1 MTIDLPLNGE
11 RPRFECALLNT
22 RLTVEPSDDG
32 TGHARFVPDDGQAAD
47 QTADRFA
54 LRERTPDGGG
64 PPVITLEERR
74 TESPEPGVL
83 EVRLPESVQLR
94 IRSRNGSVT
103 VRDLHGQ
110 LKVRTRNGSIHV
122 HGFHGRVQAA
132 AANGSLLLDALEAPY
147 LEAATSNGK
156 IRLAASRVGGG
167 TVRSANGRI
176 ALQLAPL
183 GEPAGHAGAAGAVAA
198 GDAGSEGVGRG
209 GVEAP
214 ADSGAGAGEAT
225 DRGREHGPAP
235 GGGAGDAR
243 GAGTARGADA
253 ASPTG
258 APDGAADA
266 GGTGTGDGGT
276 ADPVGGAGGASD
288 PGRSGDA
295 SGASD
300 SGGGDSPGG
309 SGPGGPGRSGGP
321 ESAGDPA
328 GDPAGPGK
336 LAVYSAN
343 GGVTL
348 ALPEQINATLKVR
361 TMGAMHSS
369 LAGARSQSEG
379 GVTTLRF
386 GAEAPELLILINN
399 LRGGV
404 RVMHYADFDTRRTD
418 DEDEFFRHDPR
429 QHGVWFDVDF
439 SEEFPRFMRDMK
451 QFGMKFGRLGE
462 EVSREMR
469 RAFRFGGP
477 GAHRDHH
484 HEHGGQRRD
493 ERPAEEAGRAGSD
506 AGERPQPDTS
516 AEVKTV
522 LDLLQQG
529 KISVEDAEKLIAAL
543 RR

>member
-1 MTIDLPLNGE
+1 MTIYLPLNGE

-83 EVRLPESVQLR
+83 EVRLPENVQLR
-94 IRSRNGSVT
+94 IRNRNGSVT

-183 GEPAGHAGAAGAVAA
+183 GEPGHAGAAGAVDA
-198 GDAGSEGVGRG
+198 GEAGSEGVGRG

-214 ADSGAGAGEAT
+214 ADSGAGAGEGT
-225 DRGREHGPAP
+225 DRGRAHGPAAGGAAHGAGSAGGHGP
-235 GGGAGDAR
+235 VTGGGAGSA
-243 GAGTARGADA
+243 AG
-253 ASPTG
+253 P
-258 APDGAADA
+258 
-266 GGTGTGDGGT
+266 GGSGPG
-276 ADPVGGAGGASD
+276 D
-288 PGRSGDA
+288 PGRSGDPA
-295 SGASD
+295 GASD
-300 SGGGDSPGG
+300 PGG
-309 SGPGGPGRSGGP
+309 H
-321 ESAGDPA
+321 
-328 GDPAGPGK
+328 PGK

-361 TMGAMHSS
+361 TMGAMRSS
-369 LAGARSQSEG
+369 LAGVRSQSEG

-484 HEHGGQRRD
+484 HEHGGHRRD
-493 ERPAEEAGRAGSD
+493 ERAAEDPGSAGSD